1 MRVVNLA
8 DAVNSPRPFER
19 VSRRVGKQIIFL
31 LSARERERERER
43 EFTCTRERETPV
55 DPTHNTV
62 EHQIRINEI
71 EGGRRIQLSWLT
83 SEFRLSGGR
92 FYGRKRI
99 WAVRSERVG
108 SKGIR
113 LNLGLRGA
121 KGSRGWRAAP
131 IRPRCEIMCVYV
143 SHRDL
148 HYSLFRL
155 CCCPTE
161 KWNIGWFTKTGLWK
175 KKRFRALS
183 RYLEGNGDNSKFSI
197 LFSINVLSPS
207 FFFYYCEKSQKFVL
221 HLLSWKRVY
230 IRVSLLDIQYNIRFI
245 QFQNRFIVIPS
256 ATLQFRFHLFRITL
270 PNDFLYFLHYVMFS
284 IQFVSFH

>member
-1 MRVVNLA
+1 M
-8 DAVNSPRPFER
+8 
-19 VSRRVGKQIIFL
+19 
-31 LSARERERERER
+31 
-43 EFTCTRERETPV
+43 

-175 KKRFRALS
+175 KKKDFELS
-183 RYLEGNGDNSKFSI
+183 RDIWRGMEIIRNF
-197 LFSINVLSPS
+197 LFSFRNKRSLSL
-207 FFFYYCEKSQKFVL
+207 FLFLLLREKPK
-221 HLLSWKRVY
+221 
-230 IRVSLLDIQYNIRFI
+230 IRFTPIILETSLYTRFPIRYSIQY
-245 QFQNRFIVIPS
+245 
-256 ATLQFRFHLFRITL
+256 
-270 PNDFLYFLHYVMFS
+270 
-284 IQFVSFH
+284 SFHSVSKPFHCDSFRYASISLPFV